1 LPPPNIPALEE
12 QDKAGKEPG
21 SIREKMELHRSNPAC
36 ASCHK
41 IMDPIGFSLENFDL
55 VGRWRTMDG
64 KSAIN
69 ATAQL
74 VDGTQL
80 NGPDT
85 LRAAL
90 LSRFDVVARTLSEK
104 LLTYGLG
111 RAMRPAD
118 MPSVRAIT
126 RDASKDDYKFSSL
139 ILGVV
144 NSETFQMRRK
154 SAAN

>member
-1 LPPPNIPALEE
+1 
-12 QDKAGKEPG
+12 
-21 SIREKMELHRSNPAC
+21 
-36 ASCHK
+36 
-41 IMDPIGFSLENFDL
+41 
-55 VGRWRTMDG
+55 VGRWRTVDG
-64 KSAIN
+64 KTPIN

-90 LSRFDVVARTLSEK
+90 LSRFDVVAKTLSEK

-111 RAMRPAD
+111 RAMRPSD
-118 MPSVRAIT
+118 MPSVRAIA

-154 SAAN
+154 AAAN